1 MLPFTVQLARC
12 AGTVLREGASQPR
25 QIDKKGPFDL
35 VTNVD
40 RASEALIIAAIR
52 ERFPDHGILA
62 EEGGG
67 VQSDSPWLWVIDPL
81 DGTNN
86 FAHDFPYYCVSL
98 GLLYERAPYLG
109 VVYDPTRDQ
118 LFTAQRGGGAHL
130 NGAPIRVSSAASL
143 GDSLLSTGFPYDF
156 ATNER
161 NNAAEFA
168 RVHRLVQG
176 IRRAGSA
183 ALDLASVA
191 CGRLD
196 AHWEFWLK
204 PWDSSAAALIL
215 LEAGGMI
222 TDADGGE
229 WTPWSTSMVASN
241 GQIHAELLAAIR
253 GGDAR

>member
-1 MLPFTVQLARC
+1 M
-12 AGTVLREGASQPR
+12 LREGSLQPR

-40 RASEALIIAAIR
+40 RASEALIVSAIR
-52 ERFPDHGILA
+52 EHFPDHGIMA

-67 VQSDSPWLWVIDPL
+67 VLSESPWLWVVDPL

-86 FAHDFPYYCVSL
+86 FAHGFPYYCVSL
-98 GLLYERAPYLG
+98 GLLRDREPYLG
-109 VVYDPTRDQ
+109 VVYDPIHDQ
-118 LFTAQRGGGAHL
+118 MFTAQRGGGAYL
-130 NGAPIRVSSAASL
+130 NGAPIRVSSAPALSE
-143 GDSLLSTGFPYDF
+143 SLLSTGFPYDF

-161 NNAAEFA
+161 NNAAEFT

-191 CGRLD
+191 CGRLE

-215 LEAGGMI
+215 LEAGGTI
-222 TDADGGE
+222 TDADGGP

-241 GQIHAELLAAIR
+241 GQVHAELLGVIQ
-253 GGDAR
+253 GKDVL